1 MSMMPARKSDK
12 VTYLPKAGRPAGR
25 RKLRLSSCLLLGILI
40 YLSALFVTQNIRLL
54 QLNSTLSELEK
65 EIEIIKSQNE
75 EMLSEIDRLHAPA
88 YLEQIARQEL
98 GMVKPGEMLFFFSD
112 R

>member
-1 MSMMPARKSDK
+1 MLPARNSDK
-12 VTYLPKAGRPAGR
+12 VTYLPKAGRPVRR

-40 YLSALFVTQNIRLL
+40 YLVALFVTQSARWV
-54 QLNSTLSELEK
+54 QLNATLRELEK
-65 EIEIIKSQNE
+65 EIGLIRSQNE
-75 EMLSEIDRLHAPA
+75 EMLAEIERLQTPA